1 MINDERLTP
10 DEFNFIQKSLLCYC
24 SHLTSTEIDTPFQVS
39 MFYQTNR
46 VKALADLMDKL
57 RGLTDD

>member
-1 MINDERLTP
+1 MNDDDRLTP
-10 DEFNFIQKSLLCYC
+10 DEFNFIQKSLFCYC
-24 SHLTSTEIDTPFQVS
+24 SHLTNTEIDTPFQVS

-57 RGLTDD
+57 RSFTDD